1 MFTAV
6 TIIAVVVAWR
16 YKDRVDNT
24 RRDDMALPLVR
35 TLHGREDARL
45 MAFLLFA
52 ILIMLGVI
60 ADILML
66 RPNI

>member
-6 TIIAVVVAWR
+6 TIIAVVIAWR

-35 TLHGREDARL
+35 TLHGGKTR
-45 MAFLLFA
+45 
-52 ILIMLGVI
+52 G
-60 ADILML
+60 
-66 RPNI
+66 